1 MHIKDAY
8 IIDYGV
14 HSDHSAIKM
23 DLKLKKVKK
32 KLTLCKQIIN
42 WDLFLDEKIKSNFNI
57 NLKDKINDFLFLKGP
72 SDMTY
77 SVFSNLLM
85 KSSSEVASK
94 KRNNSAGWFNE
105 SKEMLQPL
113 LDKRAKTLNTGRQ
126 NDIPSP
132 EAKDICRLANK
143 NLQDA
148 ISVAKAN

>member
-1 MHIKDAY
+1 MEKLRRENKAYQLDQWVVNSLTHIKDAF

-14 HSDHSAIKM
+14 HSDHSAIKI

-42 WDLFLDEKIKSNFNI
+42 WHLFLEETIKSNFNI
-57 NLKDKINDFLFLKGP
+57 NLKDEIKDFLFLKGP

-94 KRNNSAGWFNE
+94 KRNNSTGWFNK
-105 SKEMLQPL
+105 SNTMLQSL
-113 LDKRAKTLNTGRQ
+113 FENVQ
-126 NDIPSP
+126 IP
-132 EAKDICRLANK
+132 
-143 NLQDA
+143 
-148 ISVAKAN
+148 